1 MTVLIILGVKNDT
14 GDTDTSWLL
23 SVAISSV
30 TSEAK
35 QPTEGFC
42 IGTVIFTSSN
52 FIERIYIDLKGV
64 R

>member
-23 SVAISSV
+23 SVAILSL

-35 QPTEGFC
+35 QPTEGFALELLFLLLL
-42 IGTVIFTSSN
+42 VLPK
-52 FIERIYIDLKGV
+52 E
-64 R
+64 